1 MRLRDLRTGEE
12 REAAVTDVAPGATGT
27 TAIRVGDVAWVSH
40 RGETYRLSAVPRF
53 ASRTAPRHEETH
65 SLQSPMPGRVLGV
78 RTAAGATVR
87 KGDTLVLVE
96 AMKMEHAVRAP
107 GDGTV
112 TRVLVAEGQMVGLG
126 DVLVEMA

>member
-12 REAAVTDVAPGATGT
+12 REAAGTDVAPGT
-27 TAIRVGDVAWVSH
+27 TAIRAGEIAWVSH

-53 ASRTAPRHEETH
+53 SSRTTDRPEDTP
-65 SLQSPMPGRVLGV
+65 SLEAPMPGRILGV
-78 RTAAGATVR
+78 RTAVGATVR

-107 GDGTV
+107 KDGTV
-112 TRVLVAEGQMVGLG
+112 TRILVTEGQMVGLG
-126 DVLVEMA
+126 DVLVEMG